1 MEVCEGVLIFL
12 AMMQQYLSKYSQ
24 YSFSIYYG
32 SVIFVLL
39 TIYLSTCNTILGTER
54 SKLIVAFQAP
64 CNISHPL
71 SAQRLTS
78 AFETAINKVN
88 ADPSYLYYYK
98 LEYVYGDCSCDAK
111 KSLQAFINQVQKE
124 NISALFGPVCS
135 EAAEV
140 TGLLASE
147 WNIPMFGFVGQTNKL
162 SNSFFYDTYI
172 NLVSP
177 VYLIGEVLHKTLQY
191 FGWNYVGLFGSSYDA
206 FTWGETEEL
215 WTSIENELKFNI
227 TITAKVRYN
236 TKNQSLHEEKLNYI
250 SSFARIIVLIC
261 NPLDARSILLQA
273 KELGMT
279 NGPYVFFILQQFE
292 AYFLEETWNHEN
304 ISILD
309 VYQSVFLIALR
320 SYREYKNYSDFIKE
334 LHDKLK
340 EKQPSYNLFSLQEEL
355 NSYAAYLHDAVLLY
369 ASTVKE
375 MSEDKKDFLDGRTLI
390 NTLKG
395 YNKTLLYGITGPVH
409 IDELGE
415 RKMDYSVYD
424 LQESG
429 NSTHFIPVLNFDTH
443 RRTLSPTVEINY
455 IDWSFGE
462 IPKDK
467 PVCGFHNEHC
477 KIQATKGTALI
488 VMIVLLI
495 ITILGTIGVT
505 IFMKIYKGN
514 FQKQISVTGWRIN
527 YEDIIFLNNNK
538 EKYDLPQASTSEPEE
553 TENVG
558 AHLFISSSNYSSL
571 KDKQGKEDFFT
582 KVGLYQGILVAVKFI
597 DNQTDALVWKPSV
610 LQEIQ
615 MMREL
620 RHENLVVFYGICPEI
635 PNICIVM
642 HYCKKGSL
650 KDVLLHSAIELDW
663 IFKISFAYDI
673 VNGMLFIHNSPLKSH
688 GNLKPTNCLVDS
700 RMQIKLCDFGL
711 WELKYRRKSRIITE
725 EETNY
730 ADLYWTAPELLRM
743 EEYPFHG
750 TQKGDVYSFAII
762 MRELIYNHEDG
773 PFQDQNRSAEEII
786 KRIKDPKSS
795 VPLRPSL
802 SVDKC
807 NRKVN
812 ELLKACWDENPEK
825 RPTFSEIKTA
835 LRDASP
841 DGHFSILDN
850 MVNKL
855 EKYANHLEDVVEA
868 RTTLLLVEKK
878 KTETL
883 LSTMLPSFIGEQ
895 LVAGRSVE
903 PESFESVSIFF
914 SDIVG
919 FTKLCS
925 FSSPLQVVTLLNDL
939 YSLFDNIIQIY
950 DVYKVETIGDAY
962 MVASGLP
969 IPNGAKHV
977 EEIATMSLHFLS
989 AIISFKIRHLPNEKL
1004 RVRIGI
1010 HTGPV
1015 VAGVVGITR
1024 PRYCLFGDSVNT
1036 ASRMEST
1043 SLPLQIHVSN
1053 TTANALQRIGGY
1065 NLQERGTIRIKGKGQ
1080 QRTFWLKGKAGFDMP
1095 LPDFNNKFQP
1105 QMKGNEE
1112 AESVSKDFI

>member
-1 MEVCEGVLIFL
+1 MTTYSANKIL
-12 AMMQQYLSKYSQ
+12 A
-24 YSFSIYYG
+24 
-32 SVIFVLL
+32 V
-39 TIYLSTCNTILGTER
+39 ER
-54 SKLIVAFQAP
+54 SKLRVAFQAP

-71 SAQRLTS
+71 SAQKLTS
-78 AFETAINKVN
+78 AFEIAINKAN

-98 LEYVYGDCSCDAK
+98 LEYIYGDCSCDAK

-140 TGLLASE
+140 TGLLASH
-147 WNIPMFGFVGQTNKL
+147 WNIPMFGFVGQTAKL
-162 SNSFFYDTYI
+162 SDSFLYDTYV

-177 VYLIGEVLHKTLQY
+177 VHLIGEVLQKTLQY
-191 FGWNYVGLFGSSYDA
+191 FGWRYVGLFGSSYDA
-206 FTWGETEEL
+206 FTWGGSEEL
-215 WTSIENELKFNI
+215 WTSIENQLKFNI

-236 TKNQSLHEEKLNYI
+236 TKDQSLHEEKLNYI
-250 SSFARIIVLIC
+250 SSVARIIVLIC
-261 NPLDARSILLQA
+261 NSLDARTILLQA
-273 KELGMT
+273 KELGMI
-279 NGPYVFFILQQFE
+279 NGPYVFFVLQQSE
-292 AYFLEETWNHEN
+292 
-304 ISILD
+304 
-309 VYQSVFLIALR
+309 V
-320 SYREYKNYSDFIKE
+320 
-334 LHDKLK
+334 
-340 EKQPSYNLFSLQEEL
+340 

-369 ASTVKE
+369 ASSVKE
-375 MSEDKKDFLDGRTLI
+375 MSEQKKDFHDGRALI

-395 YNKTLLYGITGPVH
+395 YNNTPLYGITGPVH

-429 NSTHFIPVLNFDTH
+429 NSTHFVPVLNFDSY
-443 RRTLSPTVEINY
+443 RRIVSPTAEINY
-455 IDWSFGE
+455 ISWPNGE
-462 IPKDK
+462 IPHDK

-477 KIQATKGTALI
+477 KTHATKGIALV
-488 VMIVLLI
+488 VMIILLI

-514 FQKQISVTGWRIN
+514 LQKQISDIGWRIN
-527 YEDIIFLNNNK
+527 YEDIVLFNDDK
-538 EKYDLPQASTSEPEE
+538 EKCDPPQASTPVPKE
-553 TENVG
+553 TENIG
-558 AHLFISSSNYSSL
+558 AHLFTSTSNYSSL

-582 KVGLYQGILVAVKFI
+582 TVGLYQGVLVAVKFI
-597 DNQTDALVWKPSV
+597 DNQTDAWVWKQSV

-620 RHENLVVFYGICPEI
+620 RHENLVVFYGICPEA
-635 PNICIVM
+635 PNICTVM

-650 KDVLLHSAIELDW
+650 KDVLLRSNIELDW

-673 VNGMLFIHNSPLKSH
+673 VNGMFFIHNSPLKSH

-700 RMQIKLCDFGL
+700 RMQIKLCGFGL
-711 WELKYRRKSRIITE
+711 WELKYRRKSRITTE

-743 EEYPFHG
+743 GEYPFHG

-762 MRELIYNHEDG
+762 MRELIYNCEDG
-773 PFQDQNRSAEEII
+773 PFQDLNRSAEEII

-807 NRKVN
+807 NSKVT
-812 ELLKACWDENPEK
+812 ELLKVCWEEYPER
-825 RPTFSEIKTA
+825 RPTFSDIKTA
-835 LRDASP
+835 LKDASP

-855 EKYANHLEDVVEA
+855 EKYANHLEEVVEA
-868 RTTLLLVEKK
+868 RTTLLLAEKK
-878 KTETL
+878 KTEKL
-883 LSTMLPSFIGEQ
+883 LSAMLPSFIGEQ

-962 MVASGLP
+962 MVVSGLP

-1024 PRYCLFGDSVNT
+1024 PRYCLFGDTVNT

-1053 TTANALQRIGGY
+1053 ISANALQRIGGY
-1065 NLQERGTIRIKGKGQ
+1065 NLQERGTVRIKGKGQ

-1095 LPDFNNKFQP
+1095 LPDFNSRFQ
-1105 QMKGNEE
+1105 QQLKGNVE
-1112 AESVSKDFI
+1112 AGSVANHLT

>member
-1 MEVCEGVLIFL
+1 MP
-12 AMMQQYLSKYSQ
+12 
-24 YSFSIYYG
+24 SIE
-32 SVIFVLL
+32 
-39 TIYLSTCNTILGTER
+39 ER
-54 SKLIVAFQAP
+54 I
-64 CNISHPL
+64 
-71 SAQRLTS
+71 
-78 AFETAINKVN
+78 
-88 ADPSYLYYYK
+88 
-98 LEYVYGDCSCDAK
+98 
-111 KSLQAFINQVQKE
+111 
-124 NISALFGPVCS
+124 ALRPV
-135 EAAEV
+135 V
-140 TGLLASE
+140 TGLLASQ
-147 WNIPMFGFVGQTNKL
+147 WNIPMFGFAGQTTKL

-191 FGWNYVGLFGSSYDA
+191 FGWKYVGLFGSSYDA

-215 WTSIENELKFNI
+215 WTSIENQLKFNI

-250 SSFARIIVLIC
+250 SSVARIIVLIC

-279 NGPYVFFILQQFE
+279 KGPYVFFVLQQFE

-304 ISILD
+304 IRILD
-309 VYQSVFLIALR
+309 AYQSVFLIALR
-320 SYREYKNYSDFIKE
+320 SYREYKNYSDFMKE

-340 EKQPSYNLFSLQEEL
+340 EKQSSYNLFSLQEEL

-375 MSEDKKDFLDGRTLI
+375 MSEDKKDFLDGRALI

-395 YNKTLLYGITGPVH
+395 YNRTPLYGITGPVH

-429 NSTHFIPVLNFDTH
+429 NSTNFIPVLNFDTY
-443 RRTLSPTVEINY
+443 RRTLSPTAEINY
-455 IDWSFGE
+455 IGWSNGE

-467 PVCGFHNEHC
+467 PICGFHNEHC
-477 KIQATKGTALI
+477 KIQATSIALI
-488 VMIVLLI
+488 VMIILLT

-514 FQKQISVTGWRIN
+514 FQKQISDVGWRIN
-527 YEDIIFLNNNK
+527 YEDIIFLNDNK

-553 TENVG
+553 IENIG
-558 AHLFISSSNYSSL
+558 AQLFISSSNYSSL
-571 KDKQGKEDFFT
+571 KDKQGKEEFFT
-582 KVGLYQGILVAVKFI
+582 
-597 DNQTDALVWKPSV
+597 T
-610 LQEIQ
+610 
-615 MMREL
+615 MREL
-620 RHENLVVFYGICPEI
+620 RHENLVVFYGICPEV

-673 VNGMLFIHNSPLKSH
+673 VNGMFFIHNSPLKSH

-725 EETNY
+725 EEMNY

-786 KRIKDPKSS
+786 KIIKDPKSS

-807 NRKVN
+807 NRKIT
-812 ELLKACWDENPEK
+812 ELLKACWDESPEK

-855 EKYANHLEDVVEA
+855 EKYANHLEEVVEA

-883 LSTMLPSFIGEQ
+883 LSAMLPSFIGEQ

-962 MVASGLP
+962 MVTSGLP

-1024 PRYCLFGDSVNT
+1024 PRYCLFGDTVNT

-1053 TTANALQRIGGY
+1053 TTANALQRIG
-1065 NLQERGTIRIKGKGQ
+1065 Q
-1080 QRTFWLKGKAGFDMP
+1080 QKTFWLKGKAGFDMP
-1095 LPDFNNKFQP
+1095 LPDFNSRFQP
-1105 QMKGNEE
+1105 QLKGNESE
-1112 AESVSKDFI
+1112 SKNSAVSQVKCELPFVLSRLLWPRALDVQILSVAKMSLEVILPALFGLQGTAKPRAKMIHSRKTSIIILPKINLEEKYGSYLELSENNDEKCQSMELCFWAEKDQIII

>member
-1 MEVCEGVLIFL
+1 
-12 AMMQQYLSKYSQ
+12 MMQQYLRKYSQ

-32 SVIFVLL
+32 SIIFVLL
-39 TIYLSTCNTILGTER
+39 TIYLSTCNTILGTQR

-71 SAQRLTS
+71 NAQRLIS

-88 ADPSYLYYYK
+88 TDPSYLHYYK
-98 LEYVYGDCSCDAK
+98 LEYVYDDCSCDAK

-140 TGLLASE
+140 TGLLASQ
-147 WNIPMFGFVGQTNKL
+147 WNIPMFGFAGQTTKL

-191 FGWNYVGLFGSSYDA
+191 FGWKYVGLFGSSYDA

-215 WTSIENELKFNI
+215 WTSIENQLKFNI

-250 SSFARIIVLIC
+250 SSVARIIVLIC

-279 NGPYVFFILQQFE
+279 KGPYVFFVLQQFE
-292 AYFLEETWNHEN
+292 VSSNKYFIIMFKTF
-304 ISILD
+304 LD
-309 VYQSVFLIALR
+309 CIIWQEQLCRNPDLQSP
-320 SYREYKNYSDFIKE
+320 NCFIYCIFF
-334 LHDKLK
+334 
-340 EKQPSYNLFSLQEEL
+340 QL

-375 MSEDKKDFLDGRTLI
+375 MSEDKKDFLDGRALI

-395 YNKTLLYGITGPVH
+395 YNRTPLYGITGPVH

-429 NSTHFIPVLNFDTH
+429 NSTNFIPVLNFDTY
-443 RRTLSPTVEINY
+443 RRTLRYFCI
-455 IDWSFGE
+455 
-462 IPKDK
+462 
-467 PVCGFHNEHC
+467 
-477 KIQATKGTALI
+477 ALI
-488 VMIVLLI
+488 VMIILLT

-514 FQKQISVTGWRIN
+514 FQKQISDVGWRIN
-527 YEDIIFLNNNK
+527 YEDIIFLNDNK
-538 EKYDLPQASTSEPEE
+538 
-553 TENVG
+553 V
-558 AHLFISSSNYSSL
+558 NYH
-571 KDKQGKEDFFT
+571 T
-582 KVGLYQGILVAVKFI
+582 
-597 DNQTDALVWKPSV
+597 
-610 LQEIQ
+610 
-615 MMREL
+615 EL
-620 RHENLVVFYGICPEI
+620 RHENLVVFYGICPEV

-673 VNGMLFIHNSPLKSH
+673 VNGMFFIHNSPLKSH

-725 EETNY
+725 EEMNY

-786 KRIKDPKSS
+786 KIIKDPKSS

-807 NRKVN
+807 NRKIT
-812 ELLKACWDENPEK
+812 ELLKACWDESPEK

-855 EKYANHLEDVVEA
+855 EKYANHLEEVVEA

-883 LSTMLPSFIGEQ
+883 LSAMLPSFIGEQ

-962 MVASGLP
+962 MVTSGLP

-1024 PRYCLFGDSVNT
+1024 PRYCLFGDTVNT

-1065 NLQERGTIRIKGKGQ
+1065 NLQERGTIRIKVC
-1080 QRTFWLKGKAGFDMP
+1080 L
-1095 LPDFNNKFQP
+1095 L
-1105 QMKGNEE
+1105 
-1112 AESVSKDFI
+1112 

>member
-1 MEVCEGVLIFL
+1 
-12 AMMQQYLSKYSQ
+12 
-24 YSFSIYYG
+24 
-32 SVIFVLL
+32 
-39 TIYLSTCNTILGTER
+39 
-54 SKLIVAFQAP
+54 
-64 CNISHPL
+64 
-71 SAQRLTS
+71 
-78 AFETAINKVN
+78 
-88 ADPSYLYYYK
+88 
-98 LEYVYGDCSCDAK
+98 
-111 KSLQAFINQVQKE
+111 
-124 NISALFGPVCS
+124 
-135 EAAEV
+135 
-140 TGLLASE
+140 
-147 WNIPMFGFVGQTNKL
+147 MFGFVGQTAKM
-162 SNSFFYDTYI
+162 SDSFLYDTYV

-177 VYLIGEVLHKTLQY
+177 VHLIGEVLHKTLQY
-191 FGWNYVGLFGSSYDA
+191 FGWRYVGLFGSSYDA
-206 FTWGETEEL
+206 FMSDETEEL
-215 WTSIENELKFNI
+215 WTSIENQIKFSI

-236 TKNQSLHEEKLNYI
+236 TQDQSLHEQKLNYI
-250 SSFARIIVLIC
+250 SSVARIIVLIC
-261 NPLDARSILLQA
+261 NSLDARSILLQA

-279 NGPYVFFILQQFE
+279 SGPYVFFVLQQFE
-292 AYFLEETWNHEN
+292 AYFLEETWNNEN
-304 ISILD
+304 TSILD
-309 VYQSVFLIALR
+309 VYQPVFLIALR
-320 SYREYKNYSDFIKE
+320 SYREYKTYSDFMKE
-334 LHDKLK
+334 LHDKSK
-340 EKQPSYNLFSLQEEL
+340 EKQPSYSLFSLQEKV
-355 NSYAAYLHDAVLLY
+355 NSYAAYLYDAVLLY
-369 ASTVKE
+369 ASSVKE
-375 MSEDKKDFLDGRTLI
+375 MSEDKKDFHDGRALI

-395 YNKTLLYGITGPVH
+395 YNKTPLYGITGPVQ

-424 LQESG
+424 LQVSG
-429 NSTHFIPVLNFDTH
+429 NSTHFIPVLNFDSY
-443 RRTLSPTVEINY
+443 RRTVSPTAEMNY
-455 IDWSFGE
+455 ISWSNGE

-477 KIQATKGTALI
+477 KTQAIKGTALVVTI
-488 VMIVLLI
+488 LLI
-495 ITILGTIGVT
+495 ITILGAIGVT

-514 FQKQISVTGWRIN
+514 FQKQISDIGWRIN
-527 YEDIIFLNNNK
+527 YKDIILFNDNK
-538 EKYDLPQASTSEPEE
+538 EKCDLPQASTPVPEE
-553 TENVG
+553 AEHVG
-558 AHLFISSSNYSSL
+558 AHLFISKSNYSSL

-582 KVGLYQGILVAVKFI
+582 TVGLYQGVLVAVKFI
-597 DNQTDALVWKPSV
+597 DNQTDAWVWKPSV
-610 LQEIQ
+610 LEEIQ

-620 RHENLVVFYGICPEI
+620 RHENLVVFYGICPEV

-650 KDVLLHSAIELDW
+650 KDVLLHSDIELDW

-673 VNGMLFIHNSPLKSH
+673 VNGMFFIHNSPLKSH

-700 RMQIKLCDFGL
+700 RMQIKLCGFGL
-711 WELKYRRKSRIITE
+711 WELKYGRNSRIITE
-725 EETNY
+725 DETNY

-743 EEYPFHG
+743 GEYPFHG

-773 PFQDQNRSAEEII
+773 PFQDLNRSAEEII
-786 KRIKDPKSS
+786 KRIKDPRSS

-802 SVDKC
+802 STDKC
-807 NRKVN
+807 NSMVT
-812 ELLKACWDENPEK
+812 ELLKACWDEYPER
-825 RPTFSEIKTA
+825 RPTFPDIKTA
-835 LRDASP
+835 LREASP

-855 EKYANHLEDVVEA
+855 EKYANHLEEVVET
-868 RTTLLLVEKK
+868 RTTLLLAEKK
-878 KTETL
+878 KTEKL
-883 LSTMLPSFIGEQ
+883 LSAMLPSFIGEQ
-895 LVAGRSVE
+895 LVAGKPVE

-989 AIISFKIRHLPNEKL
+989 AVISFKIRHLPNEKL

-1024 PRYCLFGDSVNT
+1024 PRYCLFGDTVNT

-1043 SLPLQIHVSN
+1043 SLPLQIHVSSI
-1053 TTANALQRIGGY
+1053 TANALQRIGGY

-1095 LPDFNNKFQP
+1095 LADFNSKFQ
-1105 QMKGNEE
+1105 QELKGNVE
-1112 AESVSKDFI
+1112 AESVVKHFT

>member
-1 MEVCEGVLIFL
+1 
-12 AMMQQYLSKYSQ
+12 
-24 YSFSIYYG
+24 
-32 SVIFVLL
+32 
-39 TIYLSTCNTILGTER
+39 
-54 SKLIVAFQAP
+54 
-64 CNISHPL
+64 
-71 SAQRLTS
+71 
-78 AFETAINKVN
+78 
-88 ADPSYLYYYK
+88 
-98 LEYVYGDCSCDAK
+98 
-111 KSLQAFINQVQKE
+111 
-124 NISALFGPVCS
+124 
-135 EAAEV
+135 V
-140 TGLLASE
+140 TGLLASQ
-147 WNIPMFGFVGQTNKL
+147 WNIPMFGFVGQTRRLRNL
-162 SNSFFYDTYI
+162 FFYDTYI

-177 VYLIGEVLHKTLQY
+177 VHLIGEVLHTTLQY
-191 FGWNYVGLFGSSYDA
+191 FGWKYVGLFGSSYDA

-215 WTSIENELKFNI
+215 WTSIENQLKVNI
-227 TITAKVRYN
+227 TITANVRYN
-236 TKNQSLHEEKLNYI
+236 TNNQSLHKEKLTYI
-250 SSFARIIVLIC
+250 SSLARIIVLIC

-279 NGPYVFFILQQFE
+279 NGPYVFFVLQQSE
-292 AYFLEETWNHEN
+292 AYFSEETWNHKN

-309 VYQSVFLIALR
+309 AYQSVFIIALT
-320 SYREYKNYSDFIKE
+320 SYRQYKNYSDFMKE
-334 LHDKLK
+334 LHDTLK
-340 EKQPSYNLFSLQEEL
+340 EKQPSYSLFSLQEEL
-355 NSYAAYLHDAVLLY
+355 NYYAAYLHDAVLLY

-375 MSEDKKDFLDGRTLI
+375 MSEEKKDFLDGRAFI

-395 YNKTLLYGITGPVH
+395 YNKTPLYGITGPVY

-424 LQESG
+424 LQESE
-429 NSTHFIPVLNFDTH
+429 NSTHFIPVLNFDH
-443 RRTLSPTVEINY
+443 YRRTLSPTVEINY
-455 IDWSFGE
+455 IGWSNGE

-467 PVCGFHNEHC
+467 PVCGFHNEYC
-477 KIQATKGTALI
+477 KIQATS
-488 VMIVLLI
+488 
-495 ITILGTIGVT
+495 VT
-505 IFMKIYKGN
+505 IFMKIYKGHL
-514 FQKQISVTGWRIN
+514 QKQINDTGWRIN
-527 YEDIIFLNNNK
+527 YEDIILLNDNK
-538 EKYDLPQASTSEPEE
+538 EKYDLPQANTSEPEE

-571 KDKQGKEDFFT
+571 KDKQEKEDFFT
-582 KVGLYQGILVAVKFI
+582 TVGLYQGFLVAIKFI
-597 DNQTDALVWKPSV
+597 DNQADALVWKSSI
-610 LQEIQ
+610 LEEIQ
-615 MMREL
+615 MMKEL
-620 RHENLVVFYGICPEI
+620 RHENLVIFYGICLEV
-635 PNICIVM
+635 PNICTVM

-673 VNGMLFIHNSPLKSH
+673 VNGMFFIHNSPLKSH

-711 WELKYRRKSRIITE
+711 WELKYRRKSKIISE

-730 ADLYWTAPELLRM
+730 ADLYWTAPEFLRM
-743 EEYPFHG
+743 GEYPFHG

-773 PFQDQNRSAEEII
+773 PFQDQNRSAEGSLFFLLIVRNCKICSATLIEII
-786 KRIKDPKSS
+786 KTIKDPKSS

-807 NRKVN
+807 NFKVT

-835 LRDASP
+835 LRDTSP

-855 EKYANHLEDVVEA
+855 EKYANHLEEVVEA
-868 RTTLLLVEKK
+868 RTTLLMAEKK

-883 LSTMLPSFIGEQ
+883 LSAMLPSFIGEQ
-895 LVAGRSVE
+895 LVAGKSVE

-914 SDIVG
+914 SDIVS
-919 FTKLCS
+919 FTRLCS
-925 FSSPLQVVTLLNDL
+925 VSSPLQVVTLLNDL

-1024 PRYCLFGDSVNT
+1024 PRYCLFGDTVNT

-1065 NLQERGTIRIKGKGQ
+1065 NLQERGTIRIKPRNLGLTQ
-1080 QRTFWLKGKAGFDMP
+1080 LTRFDP
-1095 LPDFNNKFQP
+1095 P
-1105 QMKGNEE
+1105 
-1112 AESVSKDFI
+1112 

>member
-1 MEVCEGVLIFL
+1 
-12 AMMQQYLSKYSQ
+12 MQQYLRKYSQ

-32 SVIFVLL
+32 SIIFVLL
-39 TIYLSTCNTILGTER
+39 TIYLSTCNTIPGTKR

-64 CNISHPL
+64 CNVSHPL
-71 SAQRLTS
+71 SAQRLIS

-98 LEYVYGDCSCDAK
+98 LEYVYDDCSCDAK

-140 TGLLASE
+140 TGLLASQ
-147 WNIPMFGFVGQTNKL
+147 WNIPMFGFVGQTTKL

-191 FGWNYVGLFGSSYDA
+191 FGWKYVGLFGSSYDA

-215 WTSIENELKFNI
+215 WTSIENQLKFNV

-236 TKNQSLHEEKLNYI
+236 TKNQSLHEENLNYI
-250 SSFARIIVLIC
+250 SSVARIIVLIC
-261 NPLDARSILLQA
+261 NPLDARFILLQA

-279 NGPYVFFILQQFE
+279 KGPYVFFVLQQF
-292 AYFLEETWNHEN
+292 
-304 ISILD
+304 
-309 VYQSVFLIALR
+309 
-320 SYREYKNYSDFIKE
+320 
-334 LHDKLK
+334 
-340 EKQPSYNLFSLQEEL
+340 EL

-375 MSEDKKDFLDGRTLI
+375 MSEDKKDFLDGRALI

-395 YNKTLLYGITGPVH
+395 YNKTPLYGITGPVH

-429 NSTHFIPVLNFDTH
+429 NSTNFIPVLNFDTF
-443 RRTLSPTVEINY
+443 RRTLSPTAEINY
-455 IDWSFGE
+455 IGWSNRE

-467 PVCGFHNEHC
+467 PICGFHNEHC
-477 KIQATKGTALI
+477 KIQATKGIALI
-488 VMIVLLI
+488 VMIILLT

-514 FQKQISVTGWRIN
+514 YQKQISDVGWRIN
-527 YEDIIFLNNNK
+527 YEDIIFLNDNK

-553 TENVG
+553 IENIG
-558 AHLFISSSNYSSL
+558 AQLFISSSNYSSL

-582 KVGLYQGILVAVKFI
+582 TVGLYQGILVAVKVI
-597 DNQTDALVWKPSV
+597 DNQTDALVWKSSV

-620 RHENLVVFYGICPEI
+620 RHENLVVFYGICPEV

-673 VNGMLFIHNSPLKSH
+673 VNGICFIHNSPLKSH

-711 WELKYRRKSRIITE
+711 WELKYGRKSRIITE
-725 EETNY
+725 EEMNY

-786 KRIKDPKSS
+786 KIIKDPKSS

-807 NRKVN
+807 NRKIT
-812 ELLKACWDENPEK
+812 ELLKACWDESPEK

-835 LRDASP
+835 LREASP

-855 EKYANHLEDVVEA
+855 EKYANHLEEVVEA

-883 LSTMLPSFIGEQ
+883 LSAMLPSFIGEQ

-1024 PRYCLFGDSVNT
+1024 PRYCLFGDTVNT

-1053 TTANALQRIGGY
+1053 TTANALQRIGG
-1065 NLQERGTIRIKGKGQ
+1065 Q

-1095 LPDFNNKFQP
+1095 LPDFNSRFQP
-1105 QMKGNEE
+1105 QLKGNES
-1112 AESVSKDFI
+1112 ESVAT

>member
-1 MEVCEGVLIFL
+1 MNSTQSNSGRS
-12 AMMQQYLSKYSQ
+12 Y
-24 YSFSIYYG
+24 
-32 SVIFVLL
+32 
-39 TIYLSTCNTILGTER
+39 TCNTILGTKR

-71 SAQRLTS
+71 SAQRLIS

-98 LEYVYGDCSCDAK
+98 LEYVYDDCSCDAK

-124 NISALFGPVCS
+124 NISYVIILVR
-135 EAAEV
+135 
-140 TGLLASE
+140 LLASQ
-147 WNIPMFGFVGQTNKL
+147 WNIPMFGFVGQTTKL

-191 FGWNYVGLFGSSYDA
+191 FGWKYVGLFGSSYDA

-215 WTSIENELKFNI
+215 WTSIENQLKFNMN
-227 TITAKVRYN
+227 ITAKVRYN

-250 SSFARIIVLIC
+250 SSVARIIVLIC

-279 NGPYVFFILQQFE
+279 KGPYVFFVLQQFE
-292 AYFLEETWNHEN
+292 VSKTWDHEN

-309 VYQSVFLIALR
+309 AYQSVFLIALR
-320 SYREYKNYSDFIKE
+320 SYREYRNYSDFMKE
-334 LHDKLK
+334 LHDNPNCFIYCIFF
-340 EKQPSYNLFSLQEEL
+340 QL

-375 MSEDKKDFLDGRTLI
+375 MSEDKKDFLDGRALI

-395 YNKTLLYGITGPVH
+395 YNKTPLYGITGPVH

-429 NSTHFIPVLNFDTH
+429 NSTNFIPVLNFDTY
-443 RRTLSPTVEINY
+443 RRTLR
-455 IDWSFGE
+455 E

-467 PVCGFHNEHC
+467 PICGFHNEHC
-477 KIQATKGTALI
+477 KIQATSECDVYLHLI
-488 VMIVLLI
+488 LI
-495 ITILGTIGVT
+495 LSVSESYSRSYSLIKL
-505 IFMKIYKGN
+505 YL
-514 FQKQISVTGWRIN
+514 FQ
-527 YEDIIFLNNNK
+527 
-538 EKYDLPQASTSEPEE
+538 
-553 TENVG
+553 
-558 AHLFISSSNYSSL
+558 
-571 KDKQGKEDFFT
+571 
-582 KVGLYQGILVAVKFI
+582 
-597 DNQTDALVWKPSV
+597 
-610 LQEIQ
+610 
-615 MMREL
+615 MREL
-620 RHENLVVFYGICPEI
+620 RHENLVVFYGICPEV

-673 VNGMLFIHNSPLKSH
+673 VNGMIFIHNSPLKSH

-725 EETNY
+725 EEMNY
-730 ADLYWTAPELLRM
+730 ADLYWTSPELLRM

-786 KRIKDPKSS
+786 KIIKDPKSS

-807 NRKVN
+807 NRKIT
-812 ELLKACWDENPEK
+812 ELLKACWDESPEK

-855 EKYANHLEDVVEA
+855 EKYANHLEEVVEA

-883 LSTMLPSFIGEQ
+883 LSAMLPSFIGEQ

-1024 PRYCLFGDSVNT
+1024 PRYCLFGDTVNT

-1053 TTANALQRIGGY
+1053 TTANALQRIGGF
-1065 NLQERGTIRIKGKGQ
+1065 NLQERGTIKIKFSRSGIPNPQ
-1080 QRTFWLKGKAGFDMP
+1080 AMVHYWLW
-1095 LPDFNNKFQP
+1095 
-1105 QMKGNEE
+1105 
-1112 AESVSKDFI
+1112 